1 MDSYD
6 LFSRLG
12 VALAIGLLVGLERG
26 WRSRDAGD
34 HERAAGFRTFAL
46 TGLLGGV
53 AGLLTPL
60 AGGATVVG
68 VFAVF
73 GAAFTFFQ
81 WLEARNDKDVSAT
94 STIAGMLTFLLGCLA
109 VLGDLSI
116 AIAGAVVMTGLLA
129 LREPLHRWV
138 ASLEWLEVRAVF
150 VLLAMSFLLLP
161 LLPDRSIDPFGV
173 INPHEIWLLAILIA
187 SMSFTGYVAVRI
199 FGDRAG
205 IIVTAIAGGLASS
218 TATTLALA
226 KMARDRPGAGG
237 LIAAGILTA
246 AVVMVLRV
254 AIVAAALNPA
264 LRGHLALPL
273 AVAGLVLCAG
283 ALGFIFRR
291 PSAEHPKLQIGNPLA
306 LGSALRL
313 AAVLVLVLLASEYLR
328 RVFGD
333 GGLMLIAGLSGITDV
348 DATVISMARLGDHVA
363 PAVAANAILVAVAV
377 NTVSKAILAAIV
389 GGRSIG
395 MRVGL
400 VSGAALAG
408 GALALWWGV
417 AAG

>member
-1 MDSYD
+1 MDTYD

-53 AGLLTPL
+53 AGLLAQH
-60 AGGATVVG
+60 AGGVVVVG

-94 STIAGMLTFLLGCLA
+94 STIAGMLTFLLGSLA
-109 VLGDLSI
+109 VMGDLSV
-116 AIAGAVVMTGLLA
+116 AIAAAVAMTGLLA

-138 ASLEWLEVRAVF
+138 ASLEWPEVRAVL

-161 LLPDRSIDPFGV
+161 LLPDRSVDPFGV

-187 SMSFTGYVAVRI
+187 SMSFAGYVAVRI

-226 KMARDRPGAGG
+226 KMARDRPAAGG
-237 LIAAGILTA
+237 LITAGILTA
-246 AVVMVLRV
+246 AVVMTLRV
-254 AIVAAALNPA
+254 GIVAVALNPVVA
-264 LRGHLALPL
+264 GHLVIPL
-273 AVAGLVLCAG
+273 AVAGLVLGAG
-283 ALGFIFRR
+283 ALGFLFRR
-291 PSAEHPKLQIGNPLA
+291 PSAEHPKLQIDNPLA

-328 RVFGD
+328 GVLGN

-348 DATVISMARLGDHVA
+348 DATVISMARLGDRVA
-363 PAVAANAILVAVAV
+363 PTVAANAILVALAV
-377 NTVSKAILAAIV
+377 NTVSKAIMATIV
-389 GGRSIG
+389 GGRSVG
-395 MRVGL
+395 VRVGL
-400 VSGAALAG
+400 ISGLALTAG
-408 GALALWWGV
+408 AVALWWDM